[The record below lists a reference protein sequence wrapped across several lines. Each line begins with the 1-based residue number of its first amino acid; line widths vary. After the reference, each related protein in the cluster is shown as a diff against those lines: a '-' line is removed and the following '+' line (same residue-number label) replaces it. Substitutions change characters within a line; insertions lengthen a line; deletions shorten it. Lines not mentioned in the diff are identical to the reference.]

1 MYNVPIYIYIY
12 VYISYS
18 CLQILSKHGGARLR
32 CFLQT
37 TDAFSISFFYFFIIR
52 FPWETRV
59 HITYPQQRT
68 NTVSYT
74 RRASRRQQWFW
85 SVGTRCD
92 APKPRWRNF
101 EKSLKYKQVTII
113 WSIENL
119 QIMSCNYCKRLK
131 VKSETLSEFSAKP
144 HLLISQNI
152 NKLNIN
158 GWGSDV
164 CTSCETACNDRSSAV
179 HFGTVYWGW

>member
-1 MYNVPIYIYIY
+1 MLLLCCVLLKGKSCCTYQEVFLNFNPCLRRLQDVRATELDKVEIYKSFRPGDIVTAEVVRSPTYAFCKKKEYLMYNVPIYIYIY

-74 RRASRRQQWFW
+74 RRASRRQQWFR
-85 SVGTRCD
+85 SVGTRCN
-92 APKPRWRNF
+92 APKPR
-101 EKSLKYKQVTII
+101 
-113 WSIENL
+113 
-119 QIMSCNYCKRLK
+119 
-131 VKSETLSEFSAKP
+131 
-144 HLLISQNI
+144 
-152 NKLNIN
+152 
-158 GWGSDV
+158 
-164 CTSCETACNDRSSAV
+164 
-179 HFGTVYWGW
+179 